1 MARPALAGN
10 DGLRPLNR
18 ALPTPRAGR
27 RHAQRQSRPPVPSR
41 RRRSRLAARL
51 QRRGEPLSLGRR
63 LLLAVCLCRRL
74 ARLGGDVSE
83 GDGALDRLAREDG
96 LVAPVD
102 EDADVA
108 EAVGHGDEI
117 GGPSQREASAR
128 QRPGQGRA
136 DISGSAWCRALPVE
150 GARSSGRRSKG
161 AEELRGRRE
170 LEGEIARAVIE
181 AATSWC

>member
-27 RHAQRQSRPPVPSR
+27 RHAQRQSRPPVASR
-41 RRRSRLAARL
+41 RRRSRSRLAARL

-74 ARLGGDVSE
+74 AGLGGDVSE

-102 EDADVA
+102 KDADVA

-117 GGPSQREASAR
+117 EVGGPSQREASAR

-150 GARSSGRRSKG
+150 GARSS
-161 AEELRGRRE
+161 
-170 LEGEIARAVIE
+170 
-181 AATSWC
+181 

>member
-1 MARPALAGN
+1 MGGSSRPALAGN

-18 ALPTPRAGR
+18 ALATPRAGR
-27 RHAQRQSRPPVPSR
+27 WHAQRQSRPPVSSR
-41 RRRSRLAARL
+41 RRRSRFTARL

-63 LLLAVCLCRRL
+63 LLLAVCLCGQL

-117 GGPSQREASAR
+117 EIGGPSQREASAR

-150 GARSSGRRSKG
+150 GARSSSGRRSKG
-161 AEELRGRRE
+161 ATRIGRQARV
-170 LEGEIARAVIE
+170 GERDRK
-181 AATSWC
+181 SCY

>member
-1 MARPALAGN
+1 MTRPALAGN
-10 DGLRPLNR
+10 NGLRPLDR

-27 RHAQRQSRPPVPSR
+27 RHAQRQSCSSVPSSR
-41 RRRSRLAARL
+41 RSSRLAARL

-63 LLLAVCLCRRL
+63 LLLAVCMCWRL
-74 ARLGGDVSE
+74 VGLGGDVSE

-108 EAVGHGDEI
+108 ESVGHSDKI
-117 GGPSQREASAR
+117 VGPSQREASAR

-136 DISGSAWCRALPVE
+136 DISGAAWCLALPVE
-150 GARSSGRRSKG
+150 GG
-161 AEELRGRRE
+161 AQLRP
-170 LEGEIARAVIE
+170 
-181 AATSWC
+181 

>member
-1 MARPALAGN
+1 M
-10 DGLRPLNR
+10 
-18 ALPTPRAGR
+18 
-27 RHAQRQSRPPVPSR
+27 PSR

-51 QRRGEPLSLGRR
+51 QRRGESLSLGRR
-63 LLLAVCLCRRL
+63 LLLAVCLCGRL
-74 ARLGGDVSE
+74 ARLGGDISE

-150 GARSSGRRSKG
+150 GWRSSGRRSKR
-161 AEELRGRRE
+161 AEELGDR
-170 LEGEIARAVIE
+170 
-181 AATSWC
+181 